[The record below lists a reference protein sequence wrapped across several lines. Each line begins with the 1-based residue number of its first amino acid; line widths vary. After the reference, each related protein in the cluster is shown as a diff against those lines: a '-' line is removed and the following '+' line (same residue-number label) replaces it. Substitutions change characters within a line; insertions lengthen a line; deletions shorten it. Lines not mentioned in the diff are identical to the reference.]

1 MLPDSC
7 GRCSIRHAVDLSS
20 VYILGVRVD
29 CVTFQQT
36 LELIETFIAQGT
48 PHQIV
53 TVNPEFVM
61 MAQRNLAFR
70 KVINQSA
77 LALPDGIG
85 VWWASRYLGC
95 PVPERVPGVDLVVRL
110 AQLSACKGY
119 RMYFLGAMPGVAARA
134 AAMLQRRFPGA
145 VVAGSYAGSPR
156 IEENAA
162 IVRRIRAQNPDILFV
177 AFGAPAQDLWIAR
190 NLAALRVPVCVGVG
204 GSFDYIAGVRPL
216 APQWM
221 RKIGLEWFH
230 RLITQPWR
238 WRRMLALPLFVW
250 CVLWSKSNWK
260 VCHPADPQSHL

>member
-1 MLPDSC
+1 M
-7 GRCSIRHAVDLSS
+7 
-20 VYILGVRVD
+20 YILGVRVD

-36 LELIETFIAQGT
+36 LDLIETFIAQGT

-61 MAQRNLAFR
+61 LAQRNAEFR

-85 VWWASRYLGC
+85 VWWASRHLGR
-95 PVPERVPGVDLVVRL
+95 PIPERVPGVDLVVRL
-110 AQLSACKGY
+110 AAVSASKGY

-134 AAMLQRRFPGA
+134 AAILQSRFPGA
-145 VVAGSYAGSPR
+145 VVAGSYSGSPR
-156 IEENAA
+156 AEENTA
-162 IVRRIRAQNPDILFV
+162 IVQRIRMQHPDILFV

-190 NLAALRVPVCVGVG
+190 NLEALSVPVCMGVG

-221 RKIGLEWFH
+221 RKVGLEWFY

-238 WRRMLALPLFVW
+238 WRRMLALPLFAW
-250 CVLWSKSNWK
+250 QVLWSKPNWK
-260 VCHPADPQSHL
+260 KDHSADHLSRP

>member
-1 MLPDSC
+1 M
-7 GRCSIRHAVDLSS
+7 IQHAVDLSS
-20 VYILGVRVD
+20 VYILDVRVD
-29 CVTFQQT
+29 RVTFQQA
-36 LELIETFIAQGT
+36 LALIETFIAQGT

-61 MAQRNLAFR
+61 LAQRNVAFR

-85 VWWASRYLGC
+85 VWWASRRLGH
-95 PVPERVPGVDLVVRL
+95 PIPERVPGVDLVVRL
-110 AQLSACKGY
+110 AELSASKGY

-134 AAMLQRRFPGA
+134 AAVLQKRFPGA
-145 VVAGSYAGSPR
+145 VVVGSYSGSPR
-156 IEENAA
+156 VEENAA
-162 IVRRIRAQNPDILFV
+162 IVQRICMQHPDILFV

-190 NLAALRVPVCVGVG
+190 NLEALDVPVCIGVG

-221 RKIGLEWFH
+221 RKIGLEWLH

-250 CVLWSKSNWK
+250 HVLWSRPN
-260 VCHPADPQSHL
+260 